1 MECNVPVY
9 QLRSGISRQLTTF
22 RPDTRQKTLRVEPH
36 QRLTLVQT
44 EETGMVTRLW
54 LTFPGWFWQ
63 HWNPNAEID
72 ATLLRCLILR
82 IYFDGNLFPSVES
95 PVGDFFGVGHC
106 EYRQYLSR
114 FLGMSSG
121 GFYSY
126 FPMPFEKGM
135 RIEMENLHDSIPAD
149 IFLNVN
155 YQALEHLDAQAGRFH
170 CQFRCGENPGPE
182 PMDVLQTEGRGHYV
196 GCAVSMQGQEYN
208 YLAYLEAP
216 EYICIDQDDIEHP
229 QIVGTGLEDYFNG
242 GWYFRDGEFCG
253 PYHGVPL
260 KDTLRSMISMYRF
273 HDQDAITFQRSLH
286 VCFRNPWEAERL
298 KPFRYSSTAY
308 YYLDKASRPP
318 QQLPGKEALLAL
330 YRTRDTDHQSIP

>member
-22 RPDTRQKTLRVEPH
+22 RPDTRQKTLRIEPH

-72 ATLLRCLILR
+72 TTLLRCLILR
-82 IYFDGNLFPSVES
+82 IYFDGNPFPSVES

-196 GCAVSMQGQEYN
+196 GCAVSMQGRSTTTSPISRRRN
-208 YLAYLEAP
+208 TSASIRTTSSIRKSWAP
-216 EYICIDQDDIEHP
+216 DWRIISTGAGIS
-229 QIVGTGLEDYFNG
+229 GTANSAA
-242 GWYFRDGEFCG
+242 R
-253 PYHGVPL
+253 
-260 KDTLRSMISMYRF
+260 T
-273 HDQDAITFQRSLH
+273 T
-286 VCFRNPWEAERL
+286 
-298 KPFRYSSTAY
+298 
-308 YYLDKASRPP
+308 ASR
-318 QQLPGKEALLAL
+318 
-330 YRTRDTDHQSIP
+330 

>member
-72 ATLLRCLILR
+72 TTLLRCLILR
-82 IYFDGNLFPSVES
+82 IYFDGNPFPSVES

-170 CQFRCGENPGPE
+170 CQFRCGENTGPE

-242 GWYFRDGEFCG
+242 GLVFPGRRILRPIPRRPAEGHAALDDL
-253 PYHGVPL
+253 HVPL
-260 KDTLRSMISMYRF
+260 PRPGRHHLPAEPAGVLPKPVGGRSAQALPLF
-273 HDQDAITFQRSLH
+273 LH
-286 VCFRNPWEAERL
+286 RL
-298 KPFRYSSTAY
+298 
-308 YYLDKASRPP
+308 
-318 QQLPGKEALLAL
+318 LL
-330 YRTRDTDHQSIP
+330 SG